1 MRRRSTKTFTA
12 SFAASTVTGLM
23 KQSQDERIFLRVAGI
38 MAILSCGAW
47 LTWAVLN
54 GITHGGMERV
64 APPSS
69 ARLLKLG
76 ELLTAAWNLF
86 LVPAALAL
94 WRWLEPR
101 RPNLMLLY
109 TASGILS
116 LAFWAYG
123 GATHAI
129 TPSLE
134 SSYLL
139 MSAVWWTGT
148 GSLLWEE
155 SRATGLFTIVLGLF
169 TGLDFAFTLFEPL
182 PDYVFAISAP
192 KLPLAA
198 LWSFWIGV
206 TLVRNTTHEQRERSA
221 IAG

>member
-1 MRRRSTKTFTA
+1 M
-12 SFAASTVTGLM
+12 
-23 KQSQDERIFLRVAGI
+23 RVAGI
-38 MAILSCGAW
+38 AALLSGTAW

-54 GITHGGMERV
+54 GVTHGGMEHLPV
-64 APPSS
+64 SGN
-69 ARLLKLG
+69 ARLLKTG
-76 ELLTAAWNLF
+76 ELLTAAWNLL

-109 TASGILS
+109 TVSGVLS

-134 SSYLL
+134 SSYLF

-148 GSLLWEE
+148 GFVLWKE
-155 SRATGLFTIVLGLF
+155 SRGAGLLTLVLGLF
-169 TGLDFAFTLFEPL
+169 SFLDFVFALLEPL

-198 LWSFWIGV
+198 LWSISIGV
-206 TLVRNTTHEQRERSA
+206 VLFRRGVRVEP
-221 IAG
+221 